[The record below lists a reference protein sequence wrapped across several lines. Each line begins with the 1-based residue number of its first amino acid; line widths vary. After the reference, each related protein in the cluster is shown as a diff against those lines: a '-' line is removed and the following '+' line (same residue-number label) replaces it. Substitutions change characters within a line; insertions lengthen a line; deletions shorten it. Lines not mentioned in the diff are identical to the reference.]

1 MSKVRESR
9 HEGTQEGFGAGSLYT
24 GCGVCPVVWKLR
36 GRKQRAHLGQLST
49 LKEKDTQRGWQ
60 LVDSRRRLLCE
71 TFGETR
77 RGSTLPMGGRERER
91 EVKETL
97 LCLVTS
103 SDSIVVT
110 NVKVS
115 KRRQSL
121 GKLDR
126 FVPRHVER

>member
-1 MSKVRESR
+1 MRDLWGNPER
-9 HEGTQEGFGAGSLYT
+9 FHA
-24 GCGVCPVVWKLR
+24 PN
-36 GRKQRAHLGQLST
+36 GRQ
-49 LKEKDTQRGWQ
+49 
-60 LVDSRRRLLCE
+60 
-71 TFGETR
+71 
-77 RGSTLPMGGRERER
+77 RERER